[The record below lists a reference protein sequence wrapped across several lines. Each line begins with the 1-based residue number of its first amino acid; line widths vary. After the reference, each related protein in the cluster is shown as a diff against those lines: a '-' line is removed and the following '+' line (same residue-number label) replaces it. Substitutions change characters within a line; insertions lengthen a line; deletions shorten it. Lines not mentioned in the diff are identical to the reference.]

1 MSRSYWHTPI
11 KAHAGQNCS
20 KGWRTD
26 QNRKY
31 RAYVRNLMSHEQY
44 DDIEPFCNRF
54 GNEWDSPRD
63 GKSWCGDI
71 KYRECPHNN
80 SIWGTRFY
88 CEKGN
93 HYCYLYYNELM
104 RK

>member
-20 KGWRTD
+20 KGWRSA

-31 RAYVRNLMSHEQY
+31 RAYTRNLMAHERY
-44 DDIEPFCNRF
+44 DDIDPFCNKF

-71 KYRECPHNN
+71 KYRKCPYA
-80 SIWGTRFY
+80 SYLWSVGIY
-88 CEKGN
+88 CETGN
-93 HYCYLYYNELM
+93 HHCYKYYNELM